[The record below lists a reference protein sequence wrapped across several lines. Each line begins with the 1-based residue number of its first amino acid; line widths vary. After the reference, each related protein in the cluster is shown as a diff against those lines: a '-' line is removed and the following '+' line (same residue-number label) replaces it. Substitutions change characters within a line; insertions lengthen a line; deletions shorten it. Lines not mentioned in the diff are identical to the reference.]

1 VQVLRQIP
9 VQYHSLKME
18 YYGDDFI
25 RLVISHGRTCNMFNT
40 DLNRRSTIYE
50 SLDDTSLI
58 LSNVVNSLLGV
69 IKAHLVR
76 Q

>member
-1 VQVLRQIP
+1 
-9 VQYHSLKME
+9 ME
-18 YYGDDFI
+18 YYGDNFI
-25 RLVISHGRTCNMFNT
+25 RLAIGHGRTCNMFNT
-40 DLNRRSTIYE
+40 DLNRKIDYYE